1 MKAVVAPVLA
11 NPARQEIMALL
22 YLAPRTPSEL
32 AAVLGLSQSYI
43 SNLLAALKGHRLVT
57 SERSGRKVLYD
68 LDERVRIRDA
78 GAQGGAAA
86 GAQ

>member
-11 NPARQEIMALL
+11 NPARQEIMRLL

-32 AAVLGLSQSYI
+32 SAALGLSQSYI
-43 SNLLAALKGHRLVT
+43 SNLLAALKGHHLVT

-68 LDERVRIRDA
+68 LDERVRPAMQGKIRE
-78 GAQGGAAA
+78 QRNV
-86 GAQ
+86 